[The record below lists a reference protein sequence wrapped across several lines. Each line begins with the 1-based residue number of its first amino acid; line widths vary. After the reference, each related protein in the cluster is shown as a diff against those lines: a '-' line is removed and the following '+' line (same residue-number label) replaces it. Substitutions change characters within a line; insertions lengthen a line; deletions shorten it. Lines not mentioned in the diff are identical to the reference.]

1 MLNSVSISH
10 GYAKQGWTNHNLFT
24 SHQASECSK
33 AYPANMLKYT
43 LLDNWT
49 SRGWIGLDP
58 TAPTWVELNEKFGDM
73 HFRLNPCALQHLI
86 G

>member
-10 GYAKQGWTNHNLFT
+10 GYAKQGWTNHNLFP
-24 SHQASECSK
+24 SHQASKCSK

-43 LLDNWT
+43 LLDNQT

-58 TAPTWVELNEKFGDM
+58 TAPTWVELN
-73 HFRLNPCALQHLI
+73 
-86 G
+86 